1 MRREGSHYTWRHTE
15 ELPGGDN
22 QVEEMCIPGTK
33 DIQDRAGSPD
43 FAGDNPQKA
52 GMAGSLEPGV
62 DNLNSESGFRD
73 RRGMQGERE
82 ALLMDLMPVSH
93 SRAHGG

>member
-1 MRREGSHYTWRHTE
+1 
-15 ELPGGDN
+15 
-22 QVEEMCIPGTK
+22 VEEMYIPGTK
-33 DIQDRAGSPD
+33 DIQKRAGSPA

-62 DNLNSESGFRD
+62 DNLESESGFRD
-73 RRGMQGERE
+73 RRGMQGEIE
-82 ALLMDLMPVSH
+82 ALLMDLMVVSH

>member
-1 MRREGSHYTWRHTE
+1 
-15 ELPGGDN
+15 
-22 QVEEMCIPGTK
+22 MCIPGTK
-33 DIQDRAGSPD
+33 DIQDRAGSPA

-62 DNLNSESGFRD
+62 DNLESESGFRD
-73 RRGMQGERE
+73 RQGMQGEIE
-82 ALLMDLMPVSH
+82 ALLMDLMVVSH